1 MICAICKREF
11 AKSNNLANHI
21 TRTHKIPIQQYYDT
35 HIKGNC
41 RCVVCGN
48 PTTFVN
54 LSVGYKKHCS
64 TKCSANDSAVKTKI
78 NICFLMIIALTK
90 NWISSG
96 VIFEIGIA
104 FKNFSKKF
112 GKMWKKE
119 RMKS

>member
-1 MICAICKREF
+1 M
-11 AKSNNLANHI
+11 
-21 TRTHKIPIQQYYDT
+21 KIEGIKDKWLTKIQ
-35 HIKGNC
+35 H
-41 RCVVCGN
+41 
-48 PTTFVN
+48 
-54 LSVGYKKHCS
+54 
-64 TKCSANDSAVKTKI
+64 SAVKTKI

>member
-1 MICAICKREF
+1 
-11 AKSNNLANHI
+11 
-21 TRTHKIPIQQYYDT
+21 
-35 HIKGNC
+35 
-41 RCVVCGN
+41 
-48 PTTFVN
+48 
-54 LSVGYKKHCS
+54 
-64 TKCSANDSAVKTKI
+64 
-78 NICFLMIIALTK
+78 MIIALTK